1 MKTNTMI
8 LAVLLFISVLG
19 NILLIINPENVS
31 KVHNLTSMHT
41 SNATSH
47 EKTTTISENIFEI
60 TDIEIIKDKYRGILP
75 SIDVV
80 LIHFSCKNMTKTM
93 QTFYM
98 DYLYLEDEDGN
109 VYKHTYD
116 IAFTGNTYKQ
126 FFDLEINP
134 SFIEKGLGAI
144 YKIPDPNKHYI
155 LKGVEGIKVQAKS
168 KTKHSNMPK

>member
-80 LIHFSCKNMTKTM
+80 LIHFSCKNMLKPCKHSIWI
-93 QTFYM
+93 TF
-98 DYLYLEDEDGN
+98 
-109 VYKHTYD
+109 
-116 IAFTGNTYKQ
+116 
-126 FFDLEINP
+126 
-134 SFIEKGLGAI
+134 
-144 YKIPDPNKHYI
+144 I
-155 LKGVEGIKVQAKS
+155 LKMKMATFTNIPM
-168 KTKHSNMPK
+168 TLHSLETHINNSLI